1 MVHENTYTDDV
12 KHSDIRKKIIYVK
25 MAPRALTICCDIV
38 RWIPVVFITAI
49 IVWSYY
55 AYVVQMCLFTV
66 PSIAEKVIYL
76 LIYHPILVLFLWSY
90 GKTIFTPVGAV
101 PRQFYLSKSDVD
113 RMLRENEEGQKA
125 VLINAAKELPV
136 LNRTH
141 SGSPRYCEKCRCIKP
156 DRCHHCSVC
165 GQCVLKMDHH
175 CPWVNNCVGFS
186 NYKYFVL
193 FLGYGLL
200 YCTYVSATSLQYFIL
215 FWKSGVS
222 KDMGH
227 FHILFLFFVAV
238 MFGISLISLFGYHC
252 YLTACNRSTLES
264 FRAPIFQ
271 SGPDKNGFSLGKF
284 NNFTEIFG
292 VDKKLWFIPVF
303 TSETDGVSFPTRNN
317 LQANSNNS
325 YQTMGETPAPS
336 AGDGV
341 TYPTRTIDL
350 DSDGLL
356 ADRQRWMEEGE
367 SDGGEKPRGYGTHEN
382 GGFNM
387 A

>member
-1 MVHENTYTDDV
+1 
-12 KHSDIRKKIIYVK
+12 

-38 RWIPVVFITAI
+38 RWFPVVFISAI

-55 AYVVQMCLFTV
+55 AYVVQMCIFTV
-66 PSIAEKVIYL
+66 PNIAEKVLYL
-76 LIYHPILVLFLWSY
+76 LIYHPILALFIWAY

-101 PRQFYLSKSDVD
+101 PRQFYLSKSDAD
-113 RMLRENEEGQKA
+113 KMSRETEEGQKA
-125 VLINAAKELPV
+125 ILINAAKELPV

-141 SGSPRYCEKCRCIKP
+141 SGSPRYCEKCACIKP

-186 NYKYFVL
+186 NYKFFVL

-200 YCTYVSATSLQYFIL
+200 YCFYISITSLQYFIS
-215 FWKSGVS
+215 FWKSGIS
-222 KDMGH
+222 KDMSH
-227 FHILFLFFVAV
+227 FHVLFLFFVAV

-252 YLTACNRSTLES
+252 YLTTRNRSTLES

-284 NNFTEIFG
+284 NNFTEVFG
-292 VDKKLWFIPVF
+292 VDRKLWFLPVF
-303 TSETDGVSFPTRNN
+303 TS
-317 LQANSNNS
+317 
-325 YQTMGETPAPS
+325 
-336 AGDGV
+336 AGDGIS
-341 TYPTRTIDL
+341 YPTRTIDL

-367 SDGGEKPRGYGTHEN
+367 SDGGGTLISGSSQQQLINVQE
-382 GGFNM
+382 
-387 A
+387 